1 MWNPAVT
8 LRAGRT
14 SVLAL
19 IHAYIAHCRAVTAQA
34 VAVNDIPPVIGD
46 LDVYGIVIEHLM
58 ERVVHTCFA
67 LFKIVN
73 GNIVV
78 RQMAL
83 HAGDV
88 RM

>member
-1 MWNPAVT
+1 MRHTTVT
-8 LRAGRT
+8 LRT
-14 SVLAL
+14 VCISVLAPVQTYRSHGRCMAAQTVG
-19 IHAYIAHCRAVTAQA
+19 IH
-34 VAVNDIPPVIGD
+34 DIPSVIGD

>member
-1 MWNPAVT
+1 MRHTTVT
-8 LRAGRT
+8 LRT
-14 SVLAL
+14 ICISVLAPVQTYRPHGRCMAAQTVG
-19 IHAYIAHCRAVTAQA
+19 IH
-34 VAVNDIPPVIGD
+34 DIPPVIGD